1 MKIRWPRLTF
11 PPINLWTAPHQPA
24 LEDTMTA
31 TAERDAVQDQLC
43 ARIDELERD
52 KEVLA
57 AQVDRLE
64 EQLAMLRSQADALH
78 RIGYVLDLDPG
89 TDLAREAPARVVT
102 LRGDRDQAIAMGKV
116 TFEQLRRVEAEM
128 GRLRSF
134 RSAVCGWRE
143 SDWPE
148 GFCRRTAELVADHG
162 RQAEGGE

>member
-24 LEDTMTA
+24 LEDIMTA
-31 TAERDAVQDQLC
+31 AERDSVQDQLC
-43 ARIDELERD
+43 ARIDELERE

-57 AQVDRLE
+57 AQMDKAEAERDE
-64 EQLAMLRSQADALH
+64 AFAKGKQA
-78 RIGYVLDLDPG
+78 LDD
-89 TDLAREAPARVVT
+89 
-102 LRGDRDQAIAMGKV
+102 
-116 TFEQLRRVEAEM
+116 LRRVEAEM

-148 GFCRRTAELVADHG
+148 SFCRRTAELVADHG
-162 RQAEGGE
+162 RQAEGGDQ